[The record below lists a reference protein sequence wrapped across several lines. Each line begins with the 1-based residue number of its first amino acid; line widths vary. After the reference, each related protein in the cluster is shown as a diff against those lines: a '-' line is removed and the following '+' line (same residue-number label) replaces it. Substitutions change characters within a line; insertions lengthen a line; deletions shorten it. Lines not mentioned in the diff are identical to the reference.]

1 MFLAVPCSASAE
13 ITRPRVVR
21 DLANTQTHQGQRISI
36 LFHVSAEELVTL
48 SLLLWCVCASLCVR
62 TLQIK
67 QIHIV
72 LYYALGESKVAAVR
86 LDTLVNTVGWHQ
98 ILTNHT

>member
-48 SLLLWCVCASLCVR
+48 SLLLWYVCISLREDASNQACFKAFSSKF
-62 TLQIK
+62 T
-67 QIHIV
+67 
-72 LYYALGESKVAAVR
+72 LYYT
-86 LDTLVNTVGWHQ
+86 TL
-98 ILTNHT
+98 